1 MTRFAVDAPTA
12 LLLLEEGLS
21 APEGHQLVGTAA
33 LRSDV
38 SRLLFGRSLSGRLT
52 PGQARE
58 LLEALASVK
67 LRLLGDRVSRATS
80 WSIAETL
87 GWHDPTDAE
96 ILAVARLQADALV
109 TASAR
114 LMQAAGELEP
124 PLPVTTPK
132 EFLAALRP

>member
-38 SRLLFGRSLSGRLT
+38 SRS
-52 PGQARE
+52 
-58 LLEALASVK
+58 
-67 LRLLGDRVSRATS
+67 TS

-124 PLPVTTPK
+124 PLPVTTPE